1 MSQSCP
7 PEKASVNGTEVVHP
21 PLSEPS
27 HEIMVLFVLRK
38 PILQMHM
45 RSRPVWGWGLV
56 GPFVYFHTT
65 CVRTAKTVAILRGC
79 AGSPEQSL
87 VAYVVSTIISW
98 AGSNILTILITIAIS
113 YHGNW
118 NVQHWKGKR
127 IFTVSIFVQHSDV
140 MQMTTWSGRLDLM
153 QMTHSELLGQFRES
167 DSRNWPIRNSS
178 SNSVNQTSDVCK
190 VYYYVLNCS
199 IPFAGRTCVRI

>member
-1 MSQSCP
+1 MRLWYFSS
-7 PEKASVNGTEVVHP
+7 SVNPFFKCTSAAVQFGGGVGWTLRLLP
-21 PLSEPS
+21 YYMCANSEDCGDTT
-27 HEIMVLFVLRK
+27 R
-38 PILQMHM
+38 M
-45 RSRPVWGWGLV
+45 RRLAW
-56 GPFVYFHTT
+56 
-65 CVRTAKTVAILRGC
+65 AI
-79 AGSPEQSL
+79 AGRL
-87 VAYVVSTIISW
+87 CGKYHNLMSW
-98 AGSNILTILITIAIS
+98 LKYSTIAIS
-113 YHGNW
+113 YHAYW

-167 DSRNWPIRNSS
+167 DSRTWPIRNSS